1 VGYREKVDFE
11 LPPQVRLPSAS
22 AADQVVASLR
32 RLIIEG
38 DIPPGAR
45 LREAQLAAGFDVSR
59 QTVREAIRGLAHDGL
74 VRHDRHR
81 GAVVV
86 ELDERDVA
94 DIFTA
99 RRVLETAGVER
110 LEEAG
115 DPAIAD
121 VGHAFELLAVAA
133 AGGDWA
139 DVVNADI
146 AFHRSLTALT
156 GSPRLVRAFDAITG
170 ELAFCLSVL
179 RHVGQEARTPATII
193 AEHARIAGAVSDR
206 DPDRAR
212 LLVAEHLDLYVGRL
226 AESVEAR
233 RDALVEG

>member
-1 VGYREKVDFE
+1 MGYRENVDFE
-11 LPPQVRLPSAS
+11 LPQHVRLPSAS
-22 AADQVVASLR
+22 AAEQVVAALR

-38 DIPPGAR
+38 GIPPGAR
-45 LREAQLAAGFDVSR
+45 LREAQLTAGFDVSR
-59 QTVREAIRGLAHDGL
+59 QTVREAIRALVHDGL

-86 ELDERDVA
+86 ELNERDVA

-99 RRVLETAGVER
+99 RRVLESAGVER
-110 LEEAG
+110 VAEAG
-115 DPAIAD
+115 NTAIAD

-133 AGGDWA
+133 PGGVWT

-193 AEHARIAGAVSDR
+193 SEHAVIAGAVSDR
-206 DPDRAR
+206 DPDRAKA
-212 LLVAEHLDLYVGRL
+212 LVAEHLDVYLGRL
-226 AESVEAR
+226 AASVEAR

>member
-1 VGYREKVDFE
+1 MDFE

-22 AADQVVASLR
+22 AAEQVVATLR

-38 DIPPGAR
+38 AIPPGAR

-59 QTVREAIRGLAHDGL
+59 QTVREAIRGLVHDGL

-110 LEEAG
+110 LAEAG
-115 DPAIAD
+115 DAAIAD

-133 AGGDWA
+133 PGGDWA
-139 DVVNADI
+139 AVVNADI

-156 GSPRLVRAFDAITG
+156 GSPRLIRAFDAITG

-193 AEHARIAGAVSDR
+193 SEHARIAGAVSDR

-212 LLVAEHLDLYVGRL
+212 VLVAAHLDLYVGRL
-226 AESVEAR
+226 AETVEAR
-233 RDALVEG
+233 RDALVER

>member
-1 VGYREKVDFE
+1 VDFE
-11 LPPQVRLPSAS
+11 LPEQVRLSSAS
-22 AADQVVASLR
+22 AAEQVVATLR

-38 DIPPGAR
+38 GIPPGAR

-59 QTVREAIRGLAHDGL
+59 QTVREAIRALVHDGL

-86 ELDERDVA
+86 DLDEGDVT
-94 DIFTA
+94 DIFTV

-110 LEEAG
+110 LAEAA

-121 VGHAFELLAVAA
+121 VEHALELLAAA
-133 AGGDWA
+133 ASGGVWA

-146 AFHRSLTALT
+146 GFHRSLTALS

-179 RHVGQEARTPATII
+179 RHVEQEARTPVTII
-193 AEHARIAGAVSDR
+193 SEHALIAGAVSDR

-212 LLVAEHLDLYVGRL
+212 GLVVEHLELYAGRL
-226 AESVEAR
+226 AASLEAR